1 MSDRYMRLVEAWQ
14 REVGSEEL
22 QGIPD
27 GFLGEMREYLSQLN
41 QTPAGVDHLR
51 ASLIKT
57 EREFANQMFQELL
70 ETRLRK
76 IVYSELDG
84 APIDAQAMTPE
95 EQRLHSTLRGLLS
108 EYRRGPG
115 EAPRRTP
122 PPSPPAVEPQ
132 PQVEPQTEE
141 PEMVVVRFL
150 QPLPA
155 IMGVDMKAYGPFQPE
170 DVASLPKKNAENLVK
185 RGVAVLVEAGP

>member
-1 MSDRYMRLVEAWQ
+1 MSDRYTRLVEAWQ

-41 QTPAGVDHLR
+41 QTPAGADNLR

-95 EQRLHSTLRGLLS
+95 EQRLHSTLRGLLT

-115 EAPRRTP
+115 EAPGRTP
-122 PPSPPAVEPQ
+122 PPSSPTVESQ